1 MSRPANDGLPDMAS
15 SDPVSEKK
23 RSITLFPKQDRR
35 ALRLVAATSD
45 LFLRSRITEL
55 AKQTGADP
63 YFGTEPDELKRLVAE
78 KRPELVI
85 LDLSSTDYDP
95 FSVARE
101 LKTTFNSRLFG
112 LFPHVRTELKK
123 RADEIGFEYV
133 VPNSS
138 FLPSLRRVLLERA
151 EDD

>member
-1 MSRPANDGLPDMAS
+1 
-15 SDPVSEKK
+15 
-23 RSITLFPKQDRR
+23 
-35 ALRLVAATSD
+35 LRVVAATSD
-45 LFLRSRITEL
+45 LFLRSRIAEL

-63 YFGTEPDELKRLVAE
+63 FFGTAPDELRRLVADN
-78 KRPELVI
+78 RPELVI
-85 LDLSSTDYDP
+85 LDLSTTDYDP
-95 FSVARE
+95 FTIARE
-101 LKTTFNSRLFG
+101 LKTKFNIRLFG
-112 LFPHVRTELKK
+112 LYPHIKTELKK

>member
-15 SDPVSEKK
+15 SDLDSKK
-23 RSITLFPKQDRR
+23 SSITLFAKQDQK
-35 ALRLVAATSD
+35 ALRVVAATSD
-45 LFLRSRITEL
+45 LFLRSRIAEL

-63 YFGTEPDELKRLVAE
+63 FFGTGPDELRRLVAQN
-78 KRPELVI
+78 RPELVI

-101 LKTTFNSRLFG
+101 LKTTFNVRLFG
-112 LFPHVRTELKK
+112 LYPHVRTELKK
-123 RADEIGFEYV
+123 QADEIGFEYV
-133 VPNSS
+133 VPNSN

>member
-15 SDPVSEKK
+15 SDPVSKKK

-63 YFGTEPDELKRLVAE
+63 YFGTGPDELKRLVAE

-95 FSVARE
+95 FSFARE

>member
-1 MSRPANDGLPDMAS
+1 M
-15 SDPVSEKK
+15 
-23 RSITLFPKQDRR
+23 
-35 ALRLVAATSD
+35 RLVAATSD

-55 AKQTGADP
+55 AKQTEADP
-63 YFGTEPDELKRLVAE
+63 FFATGPDELKRLVAE

-85 LDLSSTDYDP
+85 LDLSSTEYDP
-95 FSVARE
+95 FSVAKE

-112 LFPHVRTELKK
+112 LYPHVRTELKK

-133 VPNSS
+133 VPNSN
-138 FLPSLRRVLLERA
+138 FLSSLRRVLERA

>member
-1 MSRPANDGLPDMAS
+1 NLGRHTRADAPSRTGPDQLS
-15 SDPVSEKK
+15 
-23 RSITLFPKQDRR
+23 Q
-35 ALRLVAATSD
+35 LVART
-45 LFLRSRITEL
+45 R
-55 AKQTGADP
+55 
-63 YFGTEPDELKRLVAE
+63 PD
-78 KRPELVI
+78 LVI
-85 LDLSSTDYDP
+85 LDLSSPDFDP

-112 LFPHVRTELKK
+112 LYPHVRTELRK

-151 EDD
+151 END

>member
-1 MSRPANDGLPDMAS
+1 
-15 SDPVSEKK
+15 
-23 RSITLFPKQDRR
+23 
-35 ALRLVAATSD
+35 LRLVAATSD
-45 LFLRSRITEL
+45 LFLRSRIAEL

-63 YFGTEPDELKRLVAE
+63 FFGTEPDELRRLVAQN
-78 KRPELVI
+78 RPGLVI

-112 LFPHVRTELKK
+112 LFPHVRTDLKK
-123 RADEIGFEYV
+123 QADEIGFEYV
-133 VPNSS
+133 VPNSN
-138 FLPSLRRVLLERA
+138 FLPSLRRVLLEGA

>member
-1 MSRPANDGLPDMAS
+1 M
-15 SDPVSEKK
+15 
-23 RSITLFPKQDRR
+23 
-35 ALRLVAATSD
+35 
-45 LFLRSRITEL
+45 RSRITEL
-55 AKQTGADP
+55 AKQTGADAF
-63 YFGTEPDELKRLVAE
+63 FGTEPDELRRLVAE

-85 LDLSSTDYDP
+85 LDLSSPDYDP

-112 LFPHVRTELKK
+112 LYPHVQTELKK

-138 FLPSLRRVLLERA
+138 FLSSLRRGVLARAGDRLVRQSKRYLGGSDVPDQPLRIERL
-151 EDD
+151 D

>member
-1 MSRPANDGLPDMAS
+1 MARS
-15 SDPVSEKK
+15 VPLSEKSVYNTVCEK
-23 RSITLFPKQDRR
+23 VTIAMRI
-35 ALRLVAATSD
+35 VAATSD

-55 AKQTGADP
+55 AQQTGARPFFATSPEDVR
-63 YFGTEPDELKRLVAE
+63 RLVSE
-78 KRPELVI
+78 NLPELVI
-85 LDLSSTDYDP
+85 LDLSSAEYDP

-101 LKTTFNSRLFG
+101 LKTKFNTRLFG

-123 RADEIGFEYV
+123 RADEVGFEYV

-138 FLPSLRRVLLERA
+138 FLPSLRRVLLERS

>member
-1 MSRPANDGLPDMAS
+1 
-15 SDPVSEKK
+15 
-23 RSITLFPKQDRR
+23 
-35 ALRLVAATSD
+35 LRLVAATSD

-55 AKQTGADP
+55 AKQTGADTF
-63 YFGTEPDELKRLVAE
+63 FGTGLEELRRLVAE

-85 LDLSSTDYDP
+85 IDLSSTDYDP
-95 FSVARE
+95 FSVAKE

-112 LFPHVRTELKK
+112 LYPHVQTELKK

-133 VPNSS
+133 VPNSN
-138 FLPSLRRVLLERA
+138 FLSSLRRVLLERA

>member
-1 MSRPANDGLPDMAS
+1 L
-15 SDPVSEKK
+15 K
-23 RSITLFPKQDRR
+23 I
-35 ALRLVAATSD
+35 VAATSD
-45 LFLRSRITEL
+45 LFLRSRIMEL
-55 AKQTGADP
+55 ARQTGADP
-63 YFGTEPDELKRLVAE
+63 FFGAGPVELKRLVAE
-78 KRPELVI
+78 KKPELVI

-112 LFPHVRTELKK
+112 LYPHVQTELKK

-138 FLPSLRRVLLERA
+138 FLSSMRRVLLERA

>member
-1 MSRPANDGLPDMAS
+1 M
-15 SDPVSEKK
+15 
-23 RSITLFPKQDRR
+23 
-35 ALRLVAATSD
+35 RLIAATSD

-63 YFGTEPDELKRLVAE
+63 FFETEPDELRRLVAE
-78 KRPELVI
+78 NRPELVI

-95 FSVARE
+95 FSVAHE

-123 RADEIGFEYV
+123 RADEMGFEYV
-133 VPNSS
+133 VPNSN
-138 FLPSLRRVLLERA
+138 FLASLRRVLLERV

>member
-1 MSRPANDGLPDMAS
+1 M
-15 SDPVSEKK
+15 
-23 RSITLFPKQDRR
+23 
-35 ALRLVAATSD
+35 RLVAATSD
-45 LFLRSRITEL
+45 LFLRSRIAEL

-63 YFGTEPDELKRLVAE
+63 FFGTGPEELKRLVAE
-78 KRPELVI
+78 NRPDLVI

-95 FSVARE
+95 FSIAHE

-123 RADEIGFEYV
+123 RADEMGFEYV
-133 VPNSS
+133 VPNSN
-138 FLPSLRRVLLERA
+138 FLSTLRRVLLERV

>member
-1 MSRPANDGLPDMAS
+1 VFA
-15 SDPVSEKK
+15 K
-23 RSITLFPKQDRR
+23 RDLR
-35 ALRLVAATSD
+35 ALRIVAATSD
-45 LFLRSRITEL
+45 LFLRSRIAEL

-63 YFGTEPDELKRLVAE
+63 YFGTEPTELRRLVAE
-78 KRPELVI
+78 NRPELVI
-85 LDLSSTDYDP
+85 LDLSSTEYDP

-101 LKTTFNSRLFG
+101 LKMTFNSRLFG

-133 VPNSS
+133 VPNSN

>member
-1 MSRPANDGLPDMAS
+1 VFA
-15 SDPVSEKK
+15 K
-23 RSITLFPKQDRR
+23 RDRR

-63 YFGTEPDELKRLVAE
+63 FFGTGPDELRRLVAE
-78 KRPELVI
+78 TRPQLVI

-95 FSVARE
+95 FAVARE

-133 VPNSS
+133 VPNSN

>member
-1 MSRPANDGLPDMAS
+1 MQ
-15 SDPVSEKK
+15 
-23 RSITLFPKQDRR
+23 I
-35 ALRLVAATSD
+35 VAATSD
-45 LFLRSRITEL
+45 LFLRSRISEL

-63 YFGTEPDELKRLVAE
+63 YFGTGPEELRRLVAE
-78 KRPELVI
+78 NRPELVI

-95 FSVARE
+95 FSLARE